1 MPDRIQSY
9 KIVSKGGLQSSE
21 NHLELATDSPGTAT
35 RLVNYEI
42 SLFGGYRRING
53 YQPFDDLAVEVAPGN
68 AEGPVLGLAI
78 FQDDFSAQT
87 ILIATRKDQA
97 TNTYSFYRHVPLSGW
112 ELMVLPAGVTRLM
125 TSVASGTTVTKVR
138 SESFHFG
145 DKNQICFVDGV
156 NNAIVFDGVDWY
168 VLIPSGNGNG
178 ASPGG
183 DQALAAPSVV
193 EVFKNHLFLASDSIK
208 PAVVAHSAPNDALN
222 FTAAGGGGQVL
233 AGVDVVQ
240 IKPFRDNLFVFGEN
254 TIKKISADIQ
264 LSFTIENVTSNVG
277 CIAKDSV
284 LEIGGDLVFL
294 APDGIRPVAGT
305 SRIGDVE
312 LEALSRSIQSIVVKL
327 PDQYDLSTLNGV
339 VIRGKSQLRYF
350 IGGDDVA
357 NNNAFGLIGGLRA
370 TETGVAWEFGELIGI
385 RASCCTSGFVNKKE
399 FIVHGDFDG
408 KVYRQELGSSFN
420 GEDIIAVYQTPY
432 IDFGDTQVRKVL
444 RKVNT
449 FIRAEGPF
457 TMNMSVTY
465 DWDDPFTLKP
475 NSYAQSSKGA
485 PTRYNTTGIDYAG
498 ANVIYGGAE
507 KPIILTDIQGSGF
520 AVQMTYVTVG
530 QDAPYSIQGAVIEF
544 SATGRR

>member
-1 MPDRIQSY
+1 MPDRITSY
-9 KIVSKGGLQSSE
+9 KIISKGGLQSSE
-21 NHLELATDSPGTAT
+21 NHLELADDSSGSAT
-35 RLVNYEI
+35 RLVNYEV

-53 YQPFDDLAVEVAPGN
+53 YQPFDDLAPEVAPGN

-78 FQDDFSAQT
+78 FEDDFSAQT
-87 ILIATRKDQA
+87 ILIAARKDQGSG
-97 TNTYSFYRHVPLSGW
+97 TYSFYRHVPLSGW
-112 ELMVLPAGVTRLM
+112 QLMPLPSGVTRLM
-125 TSVASGTTVTKVR
+125 TSSAFGSTVTKVR
-138 SESFHFG
+138 HETFHFG
-145 DKNQICFVDGV
+145 ARNQICFVDGV
-156 NNAIVFDGVDWY
+156 NNAIIFDGVDWF
-168 VLIPSGNGNG
+168 VISPTGSGTTL
-178 ASPGG
+178 SPGG

-193 EVFKNHLFLASDSIK
+193 EVFKNHIFLGSCSCS
-208 PAVVAHSAPNDALN
+208 PAIVSHSAPNDALD
-222 FTAAGGGGQVL
+222 FTAANGGGQVL
-233 AGVDVVQ
+233 AGFDVVQ

-254 TIKKISADIQ
+254 MIKKITADLQ
-264 LSFTIENVTSNVG
+264 LAFVIENVTSNVG

-294 APDGIRPVAGT
+294 APDGVRPVAGT

-312 LEALSRSIQSIVVKL
+312 LEALSRSIQSIIVSL
-327 PDQYDLSTLNGV
+327 PSQYNLDTLNGV

-350 IGGDDVA
+350 VGGAGVA
-357 NNNAFGLIGGLRA
+357 NVNAYGIIGGLRQA
-370 TETGVAWEFGELIGI
+370 DAGVQWEFGELIGI
-385 RASCCTSGFVNKKE
+385 RASCCTSGFVNKQE
-399 FIVHGDFDG
+399 FVLHGDYDG
-408 KVYRQELGSSFN
+408 KVYRQEVGSSFN

-475 NSYAQSSKGA
+475 NSYAQSSAGA
-485 PTRYNTTGIDYAG
+485 PTRYNTQGINYAG
-498 ANVIYGGAE
+498 ANVVYGGAE
-507 KPIILTDIQGSGF
+507 KPIIVTDIQGSGF

-544 SATGRR
+544 SAVGRR

>member
-35 RLVNYEI
+35 RLVNYEV

-87 ILIATRKDQA
+87 ILIATRKDQDS
-97 TNTYSFYRHVPLSGW
+97 NTYNFYRHVPLSGW
-112 ELMVLPAGVTRLM
+112 ELIVLPTGVTRLM
-125 TSVASGTTVTKVR
+125 TSTASGFTVTKVR

-145 DKNQICFVDGV
+145 ERNQICFVDGV

-168 VLIPSGNGNG
+168 VLSPSGNGTEQD
-178 ASPGG
+178 PGG

-193 EVFKNHLFLASDSIK
+193 EVFKNHLFLSSDSIK

-254 TIKKISADIQ
+254 TIKKISADLQ
-264 LSFTIENVTSNVG
+264 ADFTIENVTSNVG

-327 PDQYDLSTLNGV
+327 PDQFDLNTLNGV

-357 NNNAFGLIGGLRA
+357 NNNAFGIIGGLRA

-385 RASCCTSGFVNKKE
+385 RASCCTSGFVNSKE

-408 KVYRQELGSSFN
+408 KVYRQELGSAFN

-444 RKVNT
+444 RKVHT

-475 NSYAQSSKGA
+475 NSYAQSSAGA

-520 AVQMTYVTVG
+520 AVQLTYVTVG
-530 QDAPYSIQGAVIEF
+530 QDAPYSLQGAVIEF